1 MDDYDTFSA
10 AQDEQISST
19 QLDPLAPTDP
29 TLRAEQ
35 EKDKTKIKKRT
46 AAISLDPKLL
56 LGDKGLSRLRRQGKV
71 MKFYGK
77 GREDE
82 DLKRIMEFYQMW
94 AHSLYPRLN
103 MKDFSDRVVKVC
115 SKRQC
120 KETLNVW
127 RQELVE
133 NKSVESMEGGFT
145 GITIED
151 DANETN
157 ASRSAGVDDIWG
169 SAANPPTDPFFQSLS
184 PSSPPPS
191 VSTASTD
198 QQSVSLTEEQKRK
211 IDENRLKALAKR
223 RAQVSNPTSTPS
235 NQTQEMHWDELEDM
249 EAQAEEEYED
259 PAEEYV

>member
-1 MDDYDTFSA
+1 
-10 AQDEQISST
+10 
-19 QLDPLAPTDP
+19 
-29 TLRAEQ
+29 
-35 EKDKTKIKKRT
+35 
-46 AAISLDPKLL
+46 
-56 LGDKGLSRLRRQGKV
+56 

-133 NKSVESMEGGFT
+133 NKSVESMEGGMT

-151 DANETN
+151 DANEEN
-157 ASRSAGVDDIWG
+157 PSRTDSADDVWG
-169 SAANPPTDPFFQSLS
+169 SAAVASTDPFFQSLS
-184 PSSPPPS
+184 SSSPPNTYTTPTS
-191 VSTASTD
+191 NLN
-198 QQSVSLTEEQKRK
+198 QPSLTEEQKRK

-223 RAQVSNPTSTPS
+223 RAQASNPVSTPS
-235 NQTQEMHWDELEDM
+235 TQAKEMHWDELEDL

-259 PAEEYV
+259 PGEEYI

>member
-1 MDDYDTFSA
+1 MDDYDTFYA
-10 AQDEQISST
+10 AQDDQISST

-29 TLRAEQ
+29 TLREEQ

-71 MKFYGK
+71 MKFHGK

-145 GITIED
+145 GITID
-151 DANETN
+151 DDVN
-157 ASRSAGVDDIWG
+157 ARSSADDVWG
-169 SAANPPTDPFFQSLS
+169 DAANPATDPFFQSLS
-184 PSSPPPS
+184 SSPPS
-191 VSTASTD
+191 ISTTSTNTTE
-198 QQSVSLTEEQKRK
+198 QQSSSLTEEQKRK

-223 RAQVSNPTSTPS
+223 RAQASNPVSVPT
-235 NQTQEMHWDELEDM
+235 NQPQEMQWDELD
-249 EAQAEEEYED
+249 ALQVQAEEEGYED